1 MTSLSPLARAWLVAV
16 AILLAASPSSAQRL
30 TRELV
35 VQQNSGE
42 LVQLPSAATS
52 VLVANPD
59 IADVQ
64 APAANMLMVFGRK
77 PGRTSVYALGP
88 SGQALAA
95 LSVKVTH
102 DLGDL
107 RTLLGAQTPNST
119 VTITSTPAGIVLAGT
134 APSPA
139 EALRIRDLTRRFI
152 NKDDEVIDNMSV
164 IGSTQVNLRVRVAE
178 VSRQATKRLG
188 FN

>member
-95 LSVKVTH
+95 LSVKVTQKK
-102 DLGDL
+102 G
-107 RTLLGAQTPNST
+107 T
-119 VTITSTPAGIVLAGT
+119 VTAAMI
-134 APSPA
+134 
-139 EALRIRDLTRRFI
+139 E
-152 NKDDEVIDNMSV
+152 
-164 IGSTQVNLRVRVAE
+164 
-178 VSRQATKRLG
+178 
-188 FN
+188 